1 VEAVEISAGDLRLRP
16 WRRTDAAAVERAC
29 QDPGLRPWAGEA
41 RHFVTHLAPAM
52 LADDTAVPL
61 GIFDARSGDLLGS
74 SDLRALD
81 LHQKSAELGY
91 WSAPWARGRRVTERA
106 SRALLSWGFERLG
119 LLRVDWKT
127 TVGNHASRLTGLR
140 LGFRMVGRQ
149 PAAAHQREQWLAA
162 LLPGDLTAAGTD
174 VAEPVRRQAHVFGRE
189 RPTVPA
195 GPVTLRPP
203 AERDRRAI
211 VTAYTDPEIIRWFG
225 VPDPYF
231 DADARRYIQRDAPQ
245 EWARGAEAIFVVAG
259 PGDTYAGSVD
269 LRVSAHDPA
278 AGEIG
283 FLIAPQARGRGY
295 ATAAVRALTAWGFAE
310 LGLARIQ
317 WRAEVGNA
325 TSWRVAEKAGFTMEG
340 RLRGAHVEDGTRR
353 DCWIGSL
360 LATDVAAAGTAGG
373 AAASTAGEVAGGRAG
388 EAGAG
393 TAGETAGGRAGE
405 AGAGRAGEAAG
416 GTASRAPA
424 ARVTA

>member
-1 VEAVEISAGDLRLRP
+1 LLPVRVSGQDGRVEAVEISAGDLRLRP
-16 WRRTDAAAVERAC
+16 WRPADAPAVERAC

-41 RHFVTHLAPAM
+41 RHFVTELAPAM
-52 LADDTAVPL
+52 LADGTAVPL
-61 GIFDARSGDLLGS
+61 GIFDARSGELLGS

-81 LHQKSAELGY
+81 PRHKTAELGY

-119 LLRVDWKT
+119 LVRADWKA

-149 PAAAHQREQWLAA
+149 PAAVHQREQWLAA
-162 LLPGDLTAAGTD
+162 LLPDELTAAGTD
-174 VAEPVRRQAHVFGRE
+174 VAEPVRRQAHVFGRG
-189 RPTVPA
+189 RPTLPA
-195 GPVTLRPP
+195 GAVTLRPP

-211 VTAYTDPEIIRWFG
+211 VTAYTDPEIVRWFG

-245 EWARGAEAIFVVAG
+245 EWARGTEAIFVVAG
-259 PGDTYAGSVD
+259 PGDTYVGSVD
-269 LRVSAHDPA
+269 LRVSAQDPA

-295 ATAAVRALTAWGFAE
+295 ATAAVRALAAWGFAE

-317 WRAEVGNA
+317 WRAEVDNA
-325 TSWRVAEKAGFTMEG
+325 ASRRVAEKAGFTMEG
-340 RLRGAHVEDGTRR
+340 RLRAAHAENGVRR

-360 LATDVAAAGTAGG
+360 LAVDAAGGG
-373 AAASTAGEVAGGRAG
+373 AAGSTDPASAD
-388 EAGAG
+388 
-393 TAGETAGGRAGE
+393 
-405 AGAGRAGEAAG
+405 
-416 GTASRAPA
+416 
-424 ARVTA
+424 RVTA